1 MSDTVE
7 QPKKHPHRSP
17 EWMKLMREKAAA
29 KKAENKRIKDAQKA
43 KADEERKKKLQEA
56 DEILNPKPKAQPKV
70 EPNIET
76 QDVEPEPFIEPKNTP
91 IKKTKKKA
99 VIVDSD
105 EEELDYKSAYY
116 KAKLKQLKQPP
127 QQTEAPP
134 AAIAYDV
141 AKQNVKQ
148 HFNKQVMSNL
158 WKTYFGD
165 SECPY

>member
-17 EWMKLMREKAAA
+17 EWVAQMRIKAGA
-29 KKAENKRIKDAQKA
+29 KKAENKRVKDALKA
-43 KADEERKKKLQEA
+43 KAEDERKKKLQEA
-56 DEILNPKPKAQPKV
+56 DEILNPKPKV
-70 EPNIET
+70 EPR
-76 QDVEPEPFIEPKNTP
+76 VEPQVEQPDNEPIEAPQNIP

-105 EEELDYKSAYY
+105 EEELDYKQAYY

-127 QQTEAPP
+127 QQQNQEVPP
-134 AAIAYDV
+134 VTMAYDV

-148 HFNKQVMSNL
+148 HFNKAVMKNL
-158 WKTYFGD
+158 WNTYFREAD
-165 SECPY
+165 CPY